1 MDPLIVPLDAIG
13 FKDLAEVGGKNAS
26 LGEMFTHLGPSRI
39 GIPAGF
45 ALTMVEAGQDPDPES
60 VVQTHYS

>member
-13 FKDLAEVGGKNAS
+13 LKDLAEVGEKNAS
-26 LGEMFTHLGPSRI
+26 LEEMITHLGPSRI
-39 GIPAGF
+39 RIPANF

-60 VVQTHYS
+60 VAQIHYS